1 MLLYRDVGVFFS
13 VYDFA
18 ECKEIY
24 SLCPHTN
31 DILNVSIRQYH
42 NIETKTLKRRT
53 SLDLSFLL
61 RREAEEIKNID
72 EELKETLDKISEL
85 DNRNFN
91 KLIISGGRDR
101 TIVISDVVEMKKLGE
116 INLKNWSMEGYRF
129 TGLRRKEEVWVW
141 TLNGYIYVYDLKE
154 IVNSEAQIRLSS

>member
-1 MLLYRDVGVFFS
+1 MIDLKARDPLHHSLQSNLQSRDVGVFS
-13 VYDFA
+13 VWDFA

-42 NIETKTLKRRT
+42 NIETKTIKRRT

-61 RREAEEIKNID
+61 RRNAEESKESNE
-72 EELKETLDKISEL
+72 EELAATIEKISEL
-85 DNRNFN
+85 DNRNYN

-116 INLKNWSMEGYRF
+116 INLKN
-129 TGLRRKEEVWVW
+129 
-141 TLNGYIYVYDLKE
+141 
-154 IVNSEAQIRLSS
+154 